1 MTRTIALLSLL
12 PLVAAAETV
21 EIRSAADWDSF
32 ATRVNDGEATLNAVL
47 MRDVTL
53 AGSSPRCGFPETRR
67 FRGEFDGNGKTLT
80 VGIKVTNAGAGN
92 PAAPFAYVSDGCHI
106 HDLRTA
112 GTIETDGK
120 FAAGL
125 IGVAEQLDN
134 GLVMLE
140 RCRSSVAIACTVDG
154 DATSGGLLGCSRSS
168 YPIIVVVDCLFDGSI
183 VGANANSCGGL
194 VGWRQSATVGTRNSL
209 FAPSELSL
217 DETDAFT
224 LVRNGFKSAADCS
237 NTWYTRV
244 YGEAQ
249 GLDGRGKTAAE
260 LVAALGGNW
269 VAVEEDGVTKAVPRF
284 VVSQNDNIP
293 DPNRGILAFTYQGT
307 LRDAQGNALA
317 QKSHTIAFRIYGQAT
332 GGSPHW
338 GRRHRVTLDDDG
350 LFALEISDVAGEEI
364 EGVAGTGLADVLA
377 DNAGTT
383 LYFGLAVDGGEAE
396 ISPRQKLLASPAA
409 TCAADTANARGDM
422 SVAGD
427 AAAEGAHVA
436 EAVHAD
442 AVVASDGISAGSA
455 TAFKSATVGGDL
467 ETGGAMSG
475 GGSIPVGGIIPWYG
489 AVSDIPPNWRLCD
502 GAGGTPDLRGRFVVG
517 IGGSG
522 DYRVD
527 ARGGADTVTLT
538 VAQMP
543 KHSHVLWGRSSGYAL
558 AHNNSHEVIT
568 YATKDW
574 GSWAERINDT
584 TDAGGGKAHEN
595 RPPFYALCYIM
606 RVK

>member
-12 PLVAAAETV
+12 TLVAAAETV

-134 GLVMLE
+134 GIVMLE

-217 DETDAFT
+217 GETDAFT
-224 LVRNGFKSAADCS
+224 LVRNGFKSAADGS

-409 TCAADTANARGDM
+409 TCAADTANASGDM

-427 AAAEGAHVA
+427 AAALSKFKGARRRFTHVGDVDGITVIDDYGHHPTEIAATLEAASKLDFGRIVCVFQPHRYSRTQALEKQWAHAFDKADILLVTDVFSAGEMPIPGVSGKTVVNSVKRAGGCKHVA
-436 EAVHAD
+436 YVPNMRTLVD
-442 AVVASDGISAGSA
+442 LLVD
-455 TAFKSATVGGDL
+455 TCKPGDML
-467 ETGGAMSG
+467 ITQ
-475 GGSIPVGGIIPWYG
+475 
-489 AVSDIPPNWRLCD
+489 
-502 GAGGTPDLRGRFVVG
+502 GAGDITQIGPRF
-517 IGGSG
+517 IE
-522 DYRVD
+522 
-527 ARGGADTVTLT
+527 AK
-538 VAQMP
+538 QQ
-543 KHSHVLWGRSSGYAL
+543 
-558 AHNNSHEVIT
+558 
-568 YATKDW
+568 
-574 GSWAERINDT
+574 
-584 TDAGGGKAHEN
+584 AGE
-595 RPPFYALCYIM
+595 
-606 RVK
+606 